1 MRMNASDAVRV
12 REDSDRVTTDK
23 LMADFRML
31 AADMEHLLKAAGNQT
46 GQHAAQVRVR
56 VEDSLRAAKE
66 RVADLQDT
74 AVAKTRA
81 AGRATDDYV
90 RANPWQVLAICAFAG
105 FVLGSMLSRSRE
117 SDS

>member
-1 MRMNASDAVRV
+1 MSASDVVRV
-12 REDSDRVTTDK
+12 QEDSERVTTDK

-46 GQHAAQVRVR
+46 GQHAAQVRVK

-66 RVADLQDT
+66 RVADLQDM
-74 AVAKTRA
+74 AAAKSRA

-90 RANPWQVLAICAFAG
+90 RANPWQVMAISTFAG

>member
-1 MRMNASDAVRV
+1 MNASDAVLV
-12 REDSDRVTTDK
+12 TEHSDRVTTDK

-46 GQHAAQVRVR
+46 GQHAAQVRVK
-56 VEDSLRAAKE
+56 VEDSLRTAKA
-66 RVADLQDT
+66 RVADLQDM
-74 AVAKTRA
+74 AAAKTQA

-90 RANPWQVLAICAFAG
+90 RANPWQVMAICTFAG
-105 FVLGSMLSRSRE
+105 FVLGAMLSRSRE

>member
-1 MRMNASDAVRV
+1 MNASDAVRV

-46 GQHAAQVRVR
+46 GQHAAQVRVK

-90 RANPWQVLAICAFAG
+90 RANPWQVMAICTFAG
-105 FVLGSMLSRSRE
+105 FVLGAMLSRSRE